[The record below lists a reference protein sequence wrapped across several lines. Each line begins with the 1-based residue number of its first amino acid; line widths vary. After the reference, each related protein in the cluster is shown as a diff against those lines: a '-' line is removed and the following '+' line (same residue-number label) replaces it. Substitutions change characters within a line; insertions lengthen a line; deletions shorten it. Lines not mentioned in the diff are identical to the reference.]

1 MGKALFWDL
10 QGTLGG
16 DAVASIELFEPYSFS
31 KEALKLARDNGY
43 NNIVITNQSRI
54 GKGTLSAEVYDQE
67 VDRILNYFNS
77 DEVLIDEILCC
88 PHQNSDNCECKKPKT
103 WLIQLCVKKYNLN
116 IKDCFVIGDMGKNEI
131 VMAKNAGCKGI
142 LVLTG
147 GGKGS
152 LGEFRHTWA
161 GYEAD
166 IIADNAFEAVK
177 AIINEVK
184 PNLQSSI
191 IF

>member
-103 WLIQLCVKKYNLN
+103 WLIQLCVNKYNLN
-116 IKDCFVIGDMGKNEI
+116 IRDCFVIVDMGKNEI

-177 AIINEVK
+177 AVINEVK
-184 PNLQSSI
+184 PNLQKSI

>member
-184 PNLQSSI
+184 PNLQKSI